1 MSAHQIRFNTLSL
14 PSEGNLRALLTA
26 LLAVLTAGVCAVATF
41 FAGSQL
47 LVVKHRAAV
56 LPFASA
62 PAPGAWQIEGALTEA
77 CTCAVPCT
85 CNFGEGPSPH
95 DYCYAFYSYDI
106 RKGRY
111 NDVVLDGLR
120 FGATDL
126 EHGRTL
132 FIDERAT
139 DKQREA
145 LRVII
150 ARVILRA
157 SAEEAEARA
166 RELAKEMRY
175 VPVKQ
180 EYDNRRNRLEA
191 AGIGEF
197 AAEYI
202 MGLDKTQPVVVR
214 NNTTWRIQDAIK
226 ARTSFYR
233 VRVGKDKIEVKG
245 TNSNQGGFAYSDKTD
260 FGSPAAW
267 NCGACANDKAH
278 DGKKEAM
285 CGR

>member
-1 MSAHQIRFNTLSL
+1 MSTHEIRFGTLSL
-14 PSEGNLRALLTA
+14 PFQETLRALLAA
-26 LLAVLTAGVCAVATF
+26 LLALLTAGMFAVATF
-41 FAGSQL
+41 FIGSQL
-47 LVVKHRAAV
+47 FVKQHPAVVV
-56 LPFASA
+56 PIASE
-62 PAPGAWQIEGALTEA
+62 PQPGAWKIEGALTEA
-77 CTCAVPCT
+77 CTCDVPCT

-95 DYCYAFYSYDI
+95 DYCHAFYAYDI

-111 NDVVLDGLR
+111 NDVSLDGLR
-120 FGATDL
+120 FGATDM

-139 DKQREA
+139 EKQREA

-157 SAEEAEARA
+157 SAGEAETRA
-166 RELAKEMRY
+166 REIAKDMRY
-175 VPVKQ
+175 LSVKQ
-180 EYDNRRNRLEA
+180 EYDNRRNRLEV

-197 AAEYI
+197 AADYI

-214 NNTTWRIQDAIK
+214 NNTTWRIKDAIK
-226 ARTSFYR
+226 AKTSIYR
-233 VRVGKDKIEVKG
+233 VKVGKDKIDVKN
-245 TNSNQGGFAYSDKTD
+245 TNSNQGGFEYSDKSD
-260 FGSPAAW
+260 FGSPAEW
-267 NCGACANDKAH
+267 SCGACANEKAH